1 MIEEKRGKRGE
12 QSEEQVNIQEI
23 LFRCLI
29 HWPWFVVSVVICIA
43 CAWGYLRLA
52 TPVYNISATVL
63 IKDDKKGS
71 GASMSSEL
79 ERMGLDGF
87 VSSSN
92 NVDNEIEV
100 LRSKSLAREVVN
112 HLGLFVTYKNEDEFP
127 SRELYRTSPVVVSL
141 TPQEADKL
149 PHPMEVSM
157 TLQPTGAMD
166 VQITMGEKEY
176 RKQFKKLPAVFPTD
190 GGTVA
195 FFANNDTLSSFRPE
209 SVTQERHITAF
220 INNPSSVAKGYTN
233 SLSISPTSK
242 MTSVVVISL
251 KNSNT
256 RRGKDFI
263 NKLLEMYNVNAN
275 NDKNEVA
282 QKTAEFI
289 NERIG
294 IISKELGS
302 TEQDLE
308 NFKRSAGI
316 TDLSSEAQIALTGNA
331 EYEKKRVENQ
341 TQINLVM
348 DLQRYMQGNEYEVLP
363 SNIGLQDAASAG
375 AIDRYNE
382 MLVERK
388 RLLRTSTENN
398 PTIINL
404 DTSIRAMRSNVQA
417 TLDATLKGLQ
427 ITKEDLAREANR
439 YSRRINDAPT
449 QERQFVSI
457 ARQQE
462 IKAGLY
468 LMLLQKREENAITL
482 AATANNAKT
491 IDEALADDNP
501 VSPKRMMVYLAA
513 LVLGAGIP
521 VGIIYLIGLTKFKIE
536 GRADVEKLTSLPVIG
551 DIPLADEKS
560 GSIAVFE
567 NQNNLMSETFRNVR
581 TNLQFMLENGKNVI
595 LVTSTISG
603 EGKSFVSSNLAI
615 SLSLLGKKVVI
626 VGLDIRKPGL
636 NKVFNIS
643 QKEHGI
649 TQFLT
654 NPTKNLMDLVQPSDI
669 NKNLFIL
676 PGGAVPP
683 NPTEL
688 LARDGL
694 ERAIETLKANF
705 DYVILD
711 TAPVGMVTD
720 TLLIGRTADLSV
732 YVCRADYTRK
742 AEFTLINELSENN
755 KLPNLCIAINGLDL
769 QKKKYGYYY
778 GYGKYGKYYGYG
790 KRYGYGYGYGEK
802 HTGREGK

>member
-1 MIEEKRGKRGE
+1 MIEGKNGKNIE

-23 LFRCLI
+23 LFRYLI
-29 HWPWFVVSVVICIA
+29 HWPWFIVSVIICIA
-43 CAWGYLRLA
+43 CAWGYLRLT
-52 TPVYNISATVL
+52 TPVYNITATVL
-63 IKDDKKGS
+63 IKDEKKGG

-79 ERMGLDGF
+79 EKMGLDGF

-112 HLGLFVTYKNEDEFP
+112 KLGLFVTYIDEDEFP
-127 SRELYRTSPVVVSL
+127 RKELYHTSPVLVSL
-141 TPQEADKL
+141 THQEADRL
-149 PHPMEVSM
+149 PGRMEINII
-157 TLQPTGAMD
+157 LQPTGAMG
-166 VQITMGEKEY
+166 VQITVGEKEY
-176 RKQFKKLPAVFPTD
+176 RKQFDKLPAVFPTD
-190 GGTVA
+190 EGTVA
-195 FFANNDTLSSFRPE
+195 FFANNDTLSAVRPE
-209 SVTQERHITAF
+209 NITKERHITAF
-220 INNPSSVAKGYTN
+220 INRPFSVSKGYAN
-233 SLSISPTSK
+233 SLAIAPTSK
-242 MTSVVVISL
+242 TTSVVVISL
-251 KNSNT
+251 RNTNT
-256 RRGKDFI
+256 RRGRDYI
-263 NKLLEMYNVNAN
+263 NKLLEMYNINAN

-289 NERIG
+289 DERIG

-308 NFKRSAGI
+308 NFKRTAGI

-341 TQINLVM
+341 TQINLVK
-348 DLQRYMQGNEYEVLP
+348 DLQRYMKGNEYEVLP

-375 AIDRYNE
+375 AIDRYNQ

-404 DTSIRAMRSNVQA
+404 DTSIRAMRTNVQA

-427 ITKEDLAREANR
+427 ITKEDLAREASR

-482 AATANNAKT
+482 AATANNAKI
-491 IDEALADDNP
+491 IDEALVDDNP
-501 VSPKRMMVYLAA
+501 ISPKKMMVYLSA
-513 LVLGAGIP
+513 LVLGMGFP

-551 DIPLADEKS
+551 DVPLADEKS

-567 NQNNLMSETFRNVR
+567 NKNNLMSETFRNVR
-581 TNLQFMLENGKNVI
+581 TNLQFMLENGKNAI

-603 EGKSFVSSNLAI
+603 EGKSFISANLAI

-636 NKVFNIS
+636 NKVFNIPK
-643 QKEHGI
+643 KEHGI
-649 TQFLT
+649 TQYLT
-654 NPTKNLMDLVQPSDI
+654 NTTTNLMDLVQLSDI

-676 PGGAVPP
+676 PGGTVPP

-688 LARDGL
+688 LAREGL
-694 ERAIETLKANF
+694 EKAIETLKANF

-720 TLLIGRTADLSV
+720 TLLIGRVADLSV
-732 YVCRADYTRK
+732 YVCRADYTHK
-742 AEFTLINELSENN
+742 AEFTLINELVENN
-755 KLPNLCIAINGLDL
+755 KLPNLCIVINGLDL

-802 HTGREGK
+802 YGSKE

>member
-1 MIEEKRGKRGE
+1 MIEGKNGKNIE

-23 LFRCLI
+23 LFRYLI
-29 HWPWFVVSVVICIA
+29 HWPWFIVSVIICIA
-43 CAWGYLRLA
+43 CAWGYLRLT
-52 TPVYNISATVL
+52 TPVYNITATVL
-63 IKDDKKGS
+63 IKDEKKGG

-79 ERMGLDGF
+79 EKMGLDGF

-112 HLGLFVTYKNEDEFP
+112 KLGLFVTYIDEDEFP
-127 SRELYRTSPVVVSL
+127 RKELYHTSPVLVSL
-141 TPQEADKL
+141 THQEADRL
-149 PHPMEVSM
+149 PGRREQNII
-157 TLQPTGAMD
+157 LQPTGAMG
-166 VQITMGEKEY
+166 VQITVGEKEY
-176 RKQFKKLPAVFPTD
+176 RKQFDKLPAVFPTD
-190 GGTVA
+190 EGTVA
-195 FFANNDTLSSFRPE
+195 FFANNDTLSAVRPE
-209 SVTQERHITAF
+209 NITKERHITAF
-220 INNPSSVAKGYTN
+220 INRPFSVSKGYAN
-233 SLSISPTSK
+233 SLAIAPTSK
-242 MTSVVVISL
+242 TTSVVVISL
-251 KNSNT
+251 RNTNT
-256 RRGKDFI
+256 RRGRDYI
-263 NKLLEMYNVNAN
+263 NKLLEMYNINAN

-289 NERIG
+289 DERIG

-308 NFKRSAGI
+308 NFKRTAGI

-341 TQINLVM
+341 TQINLVK
-348 DLQRYMQGNEYEVLP
+348 DLQRYMKGNEYEVLP

-375 AIDRYNE
+375 AIDRYNQ

-404 DTSIRAMRSNVQA
+404 DTSIRAMRTNVQA

-427 ITKEDLAREANR
+427 ITKEDLAREASR

-482 AATANNAKT
+482 AATANNAKI
-491 IDEALADDNP
+491 IDEALVDDNP
-501 VSPKRMMVYLAA
+501 ISPKKMMVYLSA
-513 LVLGAGIP
+513 LVLGMGFP

-551 DIPLADEKS
+551 DVPLADEKS

-567 NQNNLMSETFRNVR
+567 NKNNLMSETFRNVR
-581 TNLQFMLENGKNVI
+581 TNLQFMLENGKNAI

-603 EGKSFVSSNLAI
+603 EGKSFISANLAI

-636 NKVFNIS
+636 NKVFNIPK
-643 QKEHGI
+643 KEHGI
-649 TQFLT
+649 TQYLT
-654 NPTKNLMDLVQPSDI
+654 NTTTNLMDLVQLSDI

-676 PGGAVPP
+676 PGGTVPP

-688 LARDGL
+688 LAREGL
-694 ERAIETLKANF
+694 EKAIETLKANF

-720 TLLIGRTADLSV
+720 TLLIGRVADLSV
-732 YVCRADYTRK
+732 YVCRADYTHK
-742 AEFTLINELSENN
+742 AEFTLINELVENN
-755 KLPNLCIAINGLDL
+755 KLPNLCIVINGLDL

-802 HTGREGK
+802 YGSKE

>member
-1 MIEEKRGKRGE
+1 MIDERKDKLGE
-12 QSEEQVNIQEI
+12 QSEEQVNIQEL
-23 LFRCLI
+23 LFRYLI
-29 HWPWFVVSVVICIA
+29 HWPWFVVSIIICIA
-43 CAWGYLRLA
+43 CAWGYLRLT
-52 TPVYNISATVL
+52 TPIYNISATVL
-63 IKDDKKGS
+63 IKDEKKGG
-71 GASMSSEL
+71 GASMSSDL
-79 ERMGLDGF
+79 EKMGLEGF
-87 VSSSN
+87 VSSSS

-112 HLGLFVTYKNEDEFP
+112 NLGLFVTYMDEDEFP
-127 SRELYRTSPVVVSL
+127 SKELYHTSPVLVSL
-141 TPQEADKL
+141 THQEADKL
-149 PHPMEVSM
+149 PGRMEINM
-157 TLQPTGAMD
+157 ILQPTGALG
-166 VQITMGEKEY
+166 VQITVGEKEY
-176 RKQFKKLPAVFPTD
+176 RKQFDKLPAVFPTD
-190 GGTVA
+190 EGTVA
-195 FFANNDTLSSFRPE
+195 FFANNDTLSAVCPE
-209 SVTQERHITAF
+209 NITKERHITAF
-220 INNPSSVAKGYTN
+220 INRPFSVLKEYVN
-233 SLSISPTSK
+233 SLSIAPTSK
-242 MTSVVVISL
+242 TTSIVVISL
-251 KNSNT
+251 ENTNT
-256 RRGKDFI
+256 RRGRDYI
-263 NKLLEMYNVNAN
+263 NKLLEMYNINAN

-289 NERIG
+289 DERIG

-348 DLQRYMQGNEYEVLP
+348 DLQRYMKGNEYEVLP

-375 AIDRYNE
+375 AIDRYNQ

-404 DTSIRAMRSNVQA
+404 DTSIRAMRTNVQA

-427 ITKEDLAREANR
+427 ITKEDLAREASR

-462 IKAGLY
+462 IKSGLY

-482 AATANNAKT
+482 AATANNAKI

-501 VSPKRMMVYLAA
+501 ISPKKMLVYLAA
-513 LVLGAGIP
+513 LVLGVGLP
-521 VGIIYLIGLTKFKIE
+521 VGVIYLIGLTKFKIE
-536 GRADVEKLTSLPVIG
+536 GRADVEKLTSLPVVG
-551 DIPLADEKS
+551 DIPLADEKT

-603 EGKSFVSSNLAI
+603 EGKSFISANLAI

-636 NKVFNIS
+636 NKVFNIPK
-643 QKEHGI
+643 KEHGI
-649 TQFLT
+649 TQYLT
-654 NPTKNLMDLVQPSDI
+654 NTTANLMDFVQPSDI

-676 PGGAVPP
+676 PGGTVPP

-688 LARDGL
+688 LARGGL
-694 ERAIETLKANF
+694 EKAIETLKANF

-720 TLLIGRTADLSV
+720 TLLIGRVADLSV
-732 YVCRADYTRK
+732 YVCRADYTHK
-742 AEFTLINELSENN
+742 AEFTLINELAENN

-769 QKKKYGYYY
+769 NSRKYGYYY

-802 HTGREGK
+802 HGGEK

>member
-1 MIEEKRGKRGE
+1 MIDERKDKLGE
-12 QSEEQVNIQEI
+12 QSEEQVNIQEL
-23 LFRCLI
+23 LFRYLI
-29 HWPWFVVSVVICIA
+29 HWPWFVVSIIICIA
-43 CAWGYLRLA
+43 CAWGYLRLT
-52 TPVYNISATVL
+52 TPIYNISATVL
-63 IKDDKKGS
+63 IKDEKKGG
-71 GASMSSEL
+71 GASMSSDL
-79 ERMGLDGF
+79 EKMGLEGF
-87 VSSSN
+87 VSSSS

-112 HLGLFVTYKNEDEFP
+112 NLGLFVTYMDEDEFP
-127 SRELYRTSPVVVSL
+127 SKELYHTSPVLVSL
-141 TPQEADKL
+141 THQEADKL
-149 PHPMEVSM
+149 PGRMEINM
-157 TLQPTGAMD
+157 ILQPTGALG
-166 VQITMGEKEY
+166 VQITVGEKEY
-176 RKQFKKLPAVFPTD
+176 RKQFDKLPAVFPTD
-190 GGTVA
+190 EGTIA
-195 FFANNDTLSSFRPE
+195 FFANNDTLSAVCPE
-209 SVTQERHITAF
+209 NITKERHITAF
-220 INNPSSVAKGYTN
+220 INRPFSVLKEYVS
-233 SLSISPTSK
+233 SLSIAPTSK
-242 MTSVVVISL
+242 TTSVVVISL
-251 KNSNT
+251 ENTNT
-256 RRGKDFI
+256 RRGRDYI
-263 NKLLEMYNVNAN
+263 NKLLEMYNINAN

-289 NERIG
+289 DERIC

-348 DLQRYMQGNEYEVLP
+348 DLQRYMKGNEYEVLP

-375 AIDRYNE
+375 AIDRYNQ

-404 DTSIRAMRSNVQA
+404 DTSIRAMRTNVQA

-427 ITKEDLAREANR
+427 ITKEDLAREASR

-462 IKAGLY
+462 IKSGLY

-482 AATANNAKT
+482 AATANNAKI

-501 VSPKRMMVYLAA
+501 ISPKKMLVYLAA
-513 LVLGAGIP
+513 LVLGVGLP
-521 VGIIYLIGLTKFKIE
+521 VGVIYLIGLTKFKIE
-536 GRADVEKLTSLPVIG
+536 GRADVEKLTSLPVVG
-551 DIPLADEKS
+551 DIPLADEKT

-603 EGKSFVSSNLAI
+603 EGKSFISANLAI

-636 NKVFNIS
+636 NKVFNIPK
-643 QKEHGI
+643 KEHGI
-649 TQFLT
+649 TQYLT
-654 NPTKNLMDLVQPSDI
+654 NTTANLMDFVQPSDI

-676 PGGAVPP
+676 PGGTVPP

-688 LARDGL
+688 LARGGL
-694 ERAIETLKANF
+694 EKAIETLKANF

-720 TLLIGRTADLSV
+720 TLLIGRVADLSV
-732 YVCRADYTRK
+732 YVCRADYTHK
-742 AEFTLINELSENN
+742 AEFTLINELAENN
-755 KLPNLCIAINGLDL
+755 KLPNLCIAVNGLDL
-769 QKKKYGYYY
+769 NSRKYGYYY

-802 HTGREGK
+802 HGGKK

>member
-1 MIEEKRGKRGE
+1 MIEGKNGKNIE

-23 LFRCLI
+23 LFRYLI
-29 HWPWFVVSVVICIA
+29 HWPWFIVSVIICIA
-43 CAWGYLRLA
+43 CAWGYLRLT
-52 TPVYNISATVL
+52 TPVYNITATVL
-63 IKDDKKGS
+63 IKDEKKGG

-79 ERMGLDGF
+79 EKMGLDGF

-112 HLGLFVTYKNEDEFP
+112 KLGLFVTYIDEDEFP
-127 SRELYRTSPVVVSL
+127 RKELYHTSPVLVSL
-141 TPQEADKL
+141 THQEADRL
-149 PHPMEVSM
+149 PGRMEINII
-157 TLQPTGAMD
+157 LQPTGAMG
-166 VQITMGEKEY
+166 VQITVGEKEY
-176 RKQFKKLPAVFPTD
+176 RKQFDKLPAVFPTD
-190 GGTVA
+190 EGTVA
-195 FFANNDTLSSFRPE
+195 FFANNDTLSAVRPE
-209 SVTQERHITAF
+209 NITKERHITAF
-220 INNPSSVAKGYTN
+220 INRPFSVSKGYAN
-233 SLSISPTSK
+233 SLAIAPTSK
-242 MTSVVVISL
+242 TTSVVVISL
-251 KNSNT
+251 RNTNT
-256 RRGKDFI
+256 RRGRDYI
-263 NKLLEMYNVNAN
+263 NKLLEIYNINAN
-275 NDKNEVA
+275 NDKNEAA

-289 NERIG
+289 DERIG

-308 NFKRSAGI
+308 NFKRTAGI

-341 TQINLVM
+341 TQINLVK
-348 DLQRYMQGNEYEVLP
+348 DLQRYMKGNEYEVLP

-375 AIDRYNE
+375 AIDRYNQ

-404 DTSIRAMRSNVQA
+404 DTSIRAMRTNVQA

-427 ITKEDLAREANR
+427 ITKEDLAREASR

-482 AATANNAKT
+482 AATANNAKI
-491 IDEALADDNP
+491 IDEALVDDNP
-501 VSPKRMMVYLAA
+501 ISPKKMMVYLSA
-513 LVLGAGIP
+513 LVLGMGFP

-551 DIPLADEKS
+551 DVPLADEKS

-567 NQNNLMSETFRNVR
+567 NKNNLMSETFRNVR
-581 TNLQFMLENGKNVI
+581 TNLQFMLENGKNAI

-603 EGKSFVSSNLAI
+603 EGKSFISANLAI

-636 NKVFNIS
+636 NKVFNIPK
-643 QKEHGI
+643 KEHGI
-649 TQFLT
+649 TQYLT
-654 NPTKNLMDLVQPSDI
+654 NTTTNLMDLVQLSDI

-676 PGGAVPP
+676 PGGTVPP

-688 LARDGL
+688 LAREGL
-694 ERAIETLKANF
+694 EKAIETLKANF

-720 TLLIGRTADLSV
+720 TLLIGRVADLSV
-732 YVCRADYTRK
+732 YVCRADYTHK
-742 AEFTLINELSENN
+742 AEFTLINELVENN
-755 KLPNLCIAINGLDL
+755 KLPNLCIVINGLDL

-802 HTGREGK
+802 YGSKE

>member
-1 MIEEKRGKRGE
+1 MIDERKDKLGE
-12 QSEEQVNIQEI
+12 QSEEQVNIQEL
-23 LFRCLI
+23 LFRYLI
-29 HWPWFVVSVVICIA
+29 HWPWFVISIIICIA
-43 CAWGYLRLA
+43 CAWGYLRLT
-52 TPVYNISATVL
+52 TPIYNISATVL
-63 IKDDKKGS
+63 IKDEKKGG
-71 GASMSSEL
+71 GASMSSDL
-79 ERMGLDGF
+79 EKMGLEGF
-87 VSSSN
+87 VSSSS

-112 HLGLFVTYKNEDEFP
+112 NLGLFVTYMDEDEFP
-127 SRELYRTSPVVVSL
+127 SKELYHTSPVLVSL
-141 TPQEADKL
+141 THQEADKL
-149 PHPMEVSM
+149 PGRMEINM
-157 TLQPTGAMD
+157 ILQPTGALG
-166 VQITMGEKEY
+166 VQITVGEKEY
-176 RKQFKKLPAVFPTD
+176 RKQFDKLPAVFPTD
-190 GGTVA
+190 EGTVA
-195 FFANNDTLSSFRPE
+195 FFANNDTLSAVCPE
-209 SVTQERHITAF
+209 NITKERHITAF
-220 INNPSSVAKGYTN
+220 INRPFSVLKEYVN
-233 SLSISPTSK
+233 SLSIAPTSK
-242 MTSVVVISL
+242 TTSVVVISL
-251 KNSNT
+251 ENTNT
-256 RRGKDFI
+256 RRGRDYI
-263 NKLLEMYNVNAN
+263 NKLLEMYNINAN

-289 NERIG
+289 DERIG

-331 EYEKKRVENQ
+331 EYEKKHVENQ

-348 DLQRYMQGNEYEVLP
+348 DLQRYMKGNEYEVLP

-375 AIDRYNE
+375 AIDRYNQ

-404 DTSIRAMRSNVQA
+404 DTSIRAMRTNVQA

-427 ITKEDLAREANR
+427 ITKEDLAREASR

-462 IKAGLY
+462 IKSGLY

-482 AATANNAKT
+482 AATANNAKI

-501 VSPKRMMVYLAA
+501 ISPKKTIVYLAA
-513 LVLGAGIP
+513 LVLGVGLP
-521 VGIIYLIGLTKFKIE
+521 VGVIYLIGLTKFKIE
-536 GRADVEKLTSLPVIG
+536 GRADVEKLTSLPVVG
-551 DIPLADEKS
+551 DIPLADEKT

-603 EGKSFVSSNLAI
+603 EGKSFISANLAI

-636 NKVFNIS
+636 NKVFNIPK
-643 QKEHGI
+643 KEHGI
-649 TQFLT
+649 TQYLT
-654 NPTKNLMDLVQPSDI
+654 NTTANLMDFVQPSDI

-676 PGGAVPP
+676 PGGTVPP

-688 LARDGL
+688 LARGGL
-694 ERAIETLKANF
+694 EKAIETLKANF

-720 TLLIGRTADLSV
+720 TLLIGRVADLSV
-732 YVCRADYTRK
+732 YVCRADYTHK
-742 AEFTLINELSENN
+742 AEFTLINELAENN
-755 KLPNLCIAINGLDL
+755 KLPNLCIAVNGLDL
-769 QKKKYGYYY
+769 NSRKYGYYY

-802 HTGREGK
+802 HGGEK

>member
-1 MIEEKRGKRGE
+1 MIDERKDKLGE
-12 QSEEQVNIQEI
+12 QSEEQVNIQEL
-23 LFRCLI
+23 LFRYLI
-29 HWPWFVVSVVICIA
+29 HWPWFVVSIIICIA
-43 CAWGYLRLA
+43 CAWGYLRLT
-52 TPVYNISATVL
+52 TPIYNISATVL
-63 IKDDKKGS
+63 IKDEKKGG
-71 GASMSSEL
+71 GASMSSDL
-79 ERMGLDGF
+79 EKMGLEGF
-87 VSSSN
+87 ISSSS

-112 HLGLFVTYKNEDEFP
+112 NLGLFVTYMDEDEFP
-127 SRELYRTSPVVVSL
+127 SKELYHTSPVLVSL
-141 TPQEADKL
+141 THQEADKL
-149 PHPMEVSM
+149 PGRMEINM
-157 TLQPTGAMD
+157 ILQPTGVLG
-166 VQITMGEKEY
+166 VQITVGEKEY
-176 RKQFKKLPAVFPTD
+176 RKQFDKLPAVFPTD
-190 GGTVA
+190 EGTVA
-195 FFANNDTLSSFRPE
+195 FFANNDTLSAVCPE
-209 SVTQERHITAF
+209 NITKERHITAF
-220 INNPSSVAKGYTN
+220 INRPFSVLKEYVN
-233 SLSISPTSK
+233 SLSIAPTSK
-242 MTSVVVISL
+242 TTSVVVISL
-251 KNSNT
+251 ENTNT
-256 RRGKDFI
+256 RRGRDYI
-263 NKLLEMYNVNAN
+263 NKLLEMYNINAN

-289 NERIG
+289 DERIG

-316 TDLSSEAQIALTGNA
+316 TDLNSEAQIALTGNA
-331 EYEKKRVENQ
+331 EYEKKSVENQ

-348 DLQRYMQGNEYEVLP
+348 DLQRYMKGNEYEVLP

-375 AIDRYNE
+375 AIDRYNQ

-404 DTSIRAMRSNVQA
+404 DTSIRAMRTNVQA

-427 ITKEDLAREANR
+427 ITKEDLAREASR

-462 IKAGLY
+462 IKSGLY

-482 AATANNAKT
+482 AATANNAKI

-501 VSPKRMMVYLAA
+501 ISPKKTIVYLAA
-513 LVLGAGIP
+513 LVLGVGLP
-521 VGIIYLIGLTKFKIE
+521 VGVIYLIGLTKFKIE
-536 GRADVEKLTSLPVIG
+536 GRADVEKLTSLPVVG
-551 DIPLADEKS
+551 DIPLADEKT

-603 EGKSFVSSNLAI
+603 EGKSFISANLAI

-636 NKVFNIS
+636 NKVFNIPK
-643 QKEHGI
+643 KEHGI
-649 TQFLT
+649 TQYLT
-654 NPTKNLMDLVQPSDI
+654 NTTANLMDFVQPSDI

-676 PGGAVPP
+676 PGGTVPP

-688 LARDGL
+688 LARGGL
-694 ERAIETLKANF
+694 EKAIETLKANF

-720 TLLIGRTADLSV
+720 TLLIGRVADLSV
-732 YVCRADYTRK
+732 YVCRADYTHK
-742 AEFTLINELSENN
+742 AEFTLINELAENN
-755 KLPNLCIAINGLDL
+755 KLPNLCIAVNGLDL
-769 QKKKYGYYY
+769 NSRKYGYYY

-802 HTGREGK
+802 HGGKK

>member
-1 MIEEKRGKRGE
+1 MIDERKDKLGE
-12 QSEEQVNIQEI
+12 QSEEQVNIQEL
-23 LFRCLI
+23 LFRYLI
-29 HWPWFVVSVVICIA
+29 HWPWFVVSIIICIA
-43 CAWGYLRLA
+43 CAWGYLRLT
-52 TPVYNISATVL
+52 TPIYNISATVL
-63 IKDDKKGS
+63 IKDEKKGG
-71 GASMSSEL
+71 GASMSSDL
-79 ERMGLDGF
+79 EKMGLEGF
-87 VSSSN
+87 VSSSS

-112 HLGLFVTYKNEDEFP
+112 NLGLFVTYMDEDEFP
-127 SRELYRTSPVVVSL
+127 SKELYHTSPVLVSL
-141 TPQEADKL
+141 THQEADKL
-149 PHPMEVSM
+149 PGRMEINM
-157 TLQPTGAMD
+157 ILQPTGALG
-166 VQITMGEKEY
+166 VQITVGEKEY
-176 RKQFKKLPAVFPTD
+176 RKQFDKLPAVFPTD
-190 GGTVA
+190 EGTIA
-195 FFANNDTLSSFRPE
+195 FFANNDTLSAVCPE
-209 SVTQERHITAF
+209 NITKERHITAF
-220 INNPSSVAKGYTN
+220 INRPFSVLKEYVS
-233 SLSISPTSK
+233 SLSIAPTSK
-242 MTSVVVISL
+242 TTSVVVISL
-251 KNSNT
+251 ENTNT
-256 RRGKDFI
+256 RRGRDYI
-263 NKLLEMYNVNAN
+263 NKLLEMYNINAN

-289 NERIG
+289 DERIG

-348 DLQRYMQGNEYEVLP
+348 DLQRYMKGNEYEVLP

-375 AIDRYNE
+375 AIDRYNQ

-404 DTSIRAMRSNVQA
+404 DTSIRAMRTNVQA

-427 ITKEDLAREANR
+427 ITKEDLAREASR

-462 IKAGLY
+462 IKSGLY

-482 AATANNAKT
+482 AATANNAKI

-501 VSPKRMMVYLAA
+501 ISPKKTIVYLAA
-513 LVLGAGIP
+513 LVLGVGLP
-521 VGIIYLIGLTKFKIE
+521 VGVIYLIGLTKFKIE
-536 GRADVEKLTSLPVIG
+536 GRADVEKLTSLPVVG
-551 DIPLADEKS
+551 DIPLADEKT

-603 EGKSFVSSNLAI
+603 EGKSFISANLAI

-636 NKVFNIS
+636 NKVFNIPK
-643 QKEHGI
+643 KEHGI
-649 TQFLT
+649 TQYLT
-654 NPTKNLMDLVQPSDI
+654 NTTANLMDFVQPSDI

-676 PGGAVPP
+676 PGGTVPP

-688 LARDGL
+688 LARGGL
-694 ERAIETLKANF
+694 EKAIETLKANF

-720 TLLIGRTADLSV
+720 TLLIGRVADLSV
-732 YVCRADYTRK
+732 YVCRADYTHK
-742 AEFTLINELSENN
+742 AEFTLINELAENN
-755 KLPNLCIAINGLDL
+755 KLPNLCIAVNGLDL
-769 QKKKYGYYY
+769 NSRKYGYYY

-802 HTGREGK
+802 HGGEK